1 MKTQEKSRIPGVDRM
16 SPEDAGLV
24 VLAGVIVITWGFL
37 FLMAIVEK
45 RSLRRHKGAGVSRG
59 VSRSVSRGRS

>member
-1 MKTQEKSRIPGVDRM
+1 MKTQERSRIRPVERM

-24 VLAGVIVITWGFL
+24 VLMGVVVITWGFL

-45 RSLRRHKGAGVSRG
+45 RSLRRHKGAGVSR
-59 VSRSVSRGRS
+59 SVSR